1 MAGIIYLAVAVFFGS
16 ALCRCFFPGLSD
28 MAEKDYQGR
37 HLGISSLFVSV
48 PAWIYSGLIPM
59 TWCVYFLAYLLRN
72 SGSSMRTANIIVITV
87 FFIAGG
93 LLYLRGIQ
101 KQKLQRLEWK
111 AAYSDLIFLAAV
123 LVLSVT
129 LFWTTFRIQDGR
141 LYVGLS
147 VFSDFAP
154 HLGMIRSFSTGNNFP
169 TAYSHYAGEDI
180 KYHFMFQFL
189 TGNLEYLGIRLDYA
203 FNIPSTLGFISTFS
217 LLYVLAAKITGKK
230 AAGYLAALFF
240 AFRSSVSVFSYLAGI
255 GKEESIIR
263 TFFQN
268 SSFIGYST
276 HEDWGLW
283 NLNVYCNQRHLAFTL
298 GILLL
303 IVLAYVPRLYKMAGR
318 ITNIRSFF
326 KENMFAIEGWRVEN
340 PAMAVAAG
348 VLLGAIAFW
357 NGAVTIAALLVL
369 FILAAVSDNRLE
381 FLITAAITVTLSI
394 LQSSFFID
402 GSAVSTSLYY
412 GFIAENRTFFG
423 VIDYIFRLTGFLP
436 FVVAAAFVISDA
448 KKRCLTLAFAAPFVF
463 SFYVSL
469 TPDVTVNHK
478 YIMISLMLLGIM
490 EAYAIA
496 VLWEQKRILAKASAV
511 FLTML
516 LTITGFFD
524 YVTVLNRNQK
534 ENNLSFDVKDELT
547 LWIQENS
554 DAQDIFLTSNYAL
567 NNVVLGGAMLF
578 NGWQYY
584 AWSAGYDTALR
595 DGLVKQM
602 YEADNIELLK
612 NLTAENN
619 IRFIIVEYDNRTS
632 SSYYVRED
640 VIASAFKA
648 VYTTG
653 EDEWRTTIYD
663 VKQPIN

>member
-72 SGSSMRTANIIVITV
+72 SGSGMRTANIIVITV

-230 AAGYLAALFF
+230 ATGYLAALFF

-303 IVLAYVPRLYKMAGR
+303 IVLAYVPHLYKMAGR

-348 VLLGAIAFW
+348 LLLGAIAFW

-381 FLITAAITVTLSI
+381 FLITAVITVTLSI

-423 VIDYIFRLTGFLP
+423 VIDYIFRLTGFLL

-567 NNVVLGGAMLF
+567 NKVVLGGAMLF

-602 YEADNIELLK
+602 YEADNVELLK

-648 VYTTG
+648 VYTAG